1 MAEYLIDL
9 NATQAAIRT
18 GYSAKTAAS
27 QGARLLK
34 QSGVARAVQTAQ
46 QARAVRTEIT
56 QDRVL
61 QELARIAFFDIR
73 RLYRADGSMKDPCEL
88 DADTAAA
95 LASIEVKEELE
106 RGGGEDALHEP
117 SASAA
122 VSATVSASA
131 SSALAHGGASRRRRG
146 EQVAGYTIKT
156 RVFDKVAT
164 LQLAMRHLGMLND
177 KLGGASSMGSMPAGL
192 SVGAGYSGAAAGG
205 GSGGLLSSSNLKSAN
220 DLASLAAR
228 TGVLGSN
235 PAPPQAQSAGIP
247 ARQADF
253 TGLLSAGRTNQLSG
267 AEKLMAQRA
276 ARRG

>member
-1 MAEYLIDL
+1 MELTPKQARFVAEYLIDL
-9 NATQAAIRT
+9 NATQAAVRA
-18 GYSAKTAAS
+18 GYSARTAAS

-34 QSGVARAVQTAQ
+34 HGAVARAVHTAQ

-73 RLYRADGSMKDPCEL
+73 RLYREDGSMKDPCEL

-106 RGGGEDALHEP
+106 RGGGEDVLQEP
-117 SASAA
+117 SASATP
-122 VSATVSASA
+122 SAAATATGSAAGSA
-131 SSALAHGGASRRRRG
+131 APGGAPRRRRG

-177 KLGGASSMGSMPAGL
+177 KLGL
-192 SVGAGYSGAAAGG
+192 SAPGG
-205 GSGGLLSSSNLKSAN
+205 GPIETVAHVTRTII
-220 DLASLAAR
+220 DPLA
-228 TGVLGSN
+228 
-235 PAPPQAQSAGIP
+235 
-247 ARQADF
+247 
-253 TGLLSAGRTNQLSG
+253 
-267 AEKLMAQRA
+267 
-276 ARRG
+276 

>member
-1 MAEYLIDL
+1 MELTPKQERFVAEYLIDL

-18 GYSAKTAAS
+18 GYSARTAAS

-34 QSGVARAVQTAQ
+34 HGGVAQAVQAAQ

-106 RGGGEDALHEP
+106 RGGGEDALQEP

-122 VSATVSASA
+122 VSASA
-131 SSALAHGGASRRRRG
+131 SSAPAHGGAPRRRRG

-177 KLGGASSMGSMPAGL
+177 KLGL
-192 SVGAGYSGAAAGG
+192 SAPGG
-205 GSGGLLSSSNLKSAN
+205 GPIETVAHVT
-220 DLASLAAR
+220 R
-228 TGVLGSN
+228 TIID
-235 PAPPQAQSAGIP
+235 PQA
-247 ARQADF
+247 
-253 TGLLSAGRTNQLSG
+253 
-267 AEKLMAQRA
+267 
-276 ARRG
+276 

>member
-1 MAEYLIDL
+1 MELTPKQERFVAEYLIDL
-9 NATQAAIRT
+9 NATQAAVRA
-18 GYSAKTAAS
+18 GYSARTAAS

-34 QSGVARAVQTAQ
+34 QSGVARAVQAAQ

-106 RGGGEDALHEP
+106 RGGGEDVLQEP
-117 SASAA
+117 STSAA
-122 VSATVSASA
+122 VSASA
-131 SSALAHGGASRRRRG
+131 SSAPAHGGAPRRRRG

-177 KLGGASSMGSMPAGL
+177 KLGL
-192 SVGAGYSGAAAGG
+192 SAPGG
-205 GSGGLLSSSNLKSAN
+205 GPIETVAHVT
-220 DLASLAAR
+220 R
-228 TGVLGSN
+228 TIID
-235 PAPPQAQSAGIP
+235 PQA
-247 ARQADF
+247 
-253 TGLLSAGRTNQLSG
+253 
-267 AEKLMAQRA
+267 
-276 ARRG
+276 

>member
-1 MAEYLIDL
+1 MELTPKQERFVAEYLIDL

-34 QSGVARAVQTAQ
+34 QGGVARAVQAAQ

-106 RGGGEDALHEP
+106 RGGGEDALQEP
-117 SASAA
+117 PASAA
-122 VSATVSASA
+122 VSATVSEA
-131 SSALAHGGASRRRRG
+131 SSAAHGSAPRRKRG
-146 EQVAGYTIKT
+146 EQVVGYTIKT

-177 KLGGASSMGSMPAGL
+177 RLGL
-192 SVGAGYSGAAAGG
+192 SAPGG
-205 GSGGLLSSSNLKSAN
+205 GPIETVAHVT
-220 DLASLAAR
+220 R
-228 TGVLGSN
+228 TIID
-235 PAPPQAQSAGIP
+235 PQA
-247 ARQADF
+247 
-253 TGLLSAGRTNQLSG
+253 
-267 AEKLMAQRA
+267 
-276 ARRG
+276 

>member
-1 MAEYLIDL
+1 MELTPKQARFVAEYLIDL
-9 NATQAAIRT
+9 NATQAAIRA

-34 QSGVARAVQTAQ
+34 QGGVARAVQAAQ

-73 RLYRADGSMKDPCEL
+73 RLYRANGSMKDPCEL

-106 RGGGEDALHEP
+106 RGGGEDALQEP
-117 SASAA
+117 PAAAA
-122 VSATVSASA
+122 VSATVSAAGSA
-131 SSALAHGGASRRRRG
+131 AHGGAPRRRRG

-177 KLGGASSMGSMPAGL
+177 KLGL
-192 SVGAGYSGAAAGG
+192 SAPGG
-205 GSGGLLSSSNLKSAN
+205 GPIETVAHVT
-220 DLASLAAR
+220 R
-228 TGVLGSN
+228 TIID
-235 PAPPQAQSAGIP
+235 PQA
-247 ARQADF
+247 
-253 TGLLSAGRTNQLSG
+253 
-267 AEKLMAQRA
+267 
-276 ARRG
+276 

>member
-1 MAEYLIDL
+1 MELTPKQERFVAEYLIDL
-9 NATQAAIRT
+9 NATQAAVRT

-34 QSGVARAVQTAQ
+34 QGGVARAVQAAQ

-106 RGGGEDALHEP
+106 RGGGEDVLQEP
-117 SASAA
+117 SAAA
-122 VSATVSASA
+122 AVSASA
-131 SSALAHGGASRRRRG
+131 SSATAHGGASRRRRG

-177 KLGGASSMGSMPAGL
+177 KLGL
-192 SVGAGYSGAAAGG
+192 SAPGG
-205 GSGGLLSSSNLKSAN
+205 GPIETVAHVT
-220 DLASLAAR
+220 R
-228 TGVLGSN
+228 TIID
-235 PAPPQAQSAGIP
+235 PQA
-247 ARQADF
+247 
-253 TGLLSAGRTNQLSG
+253 
-267 AEKLMAQRA
+267 
-276 ARRG
+276 

>member
-1 MAEYLIDL
+1 MELTSKQERFVAEYLIDL

-34 QSGVARAVQTAQ
+34 QGGVARAVQAAQ

-106 RGGGEDALHEP
+106 RGGGEEVLQEP
-117 SASAA
+117 SGSAAASAA
-122 VSATVSASA
+122 VSASA
-131 SSALAHGGASRRRRG
+131 SSAHGGAPRRRRG

-177 KLGGASSMGSMPAGL
+177 KLGL
-192 SVGAGYSGAAAGG
+192 SAPGG
-205 GSGGLLSSSNLKSAN
+205 GPIETVAHVT
-220 DLASLAAR
+220 R
-228 TGVLGSN
+228 TIID
-235 PAPPQAQSAGIP
+235 PQA
-247 ARQADF
+247 
-253 TGLLSAGRTNQLSG
+253 
-267 AEKLMAQRA
+267 
-276 ARRG
+276 

>member
-1 MAEYLIDL
+1 MGAATPPPQPPSGGFFIGKKHMELTPKQERFVAEYLIDL

-177 KLGGASSMGSMPAGL
+177 KLGL
-192 SVGAGYSGAAAGG
+192 SAPGG
-205 GSGGLLSSSNLKSAN
+205 GPIETVAHVT
-220 DLASLAAR
+220 R
-228 TGVLGSN
+228 TIID
-235 PAPPQAQSAGIP
+235 PQA
-247 ARQADF
+247 
-253 TGLLSAGRTNQLSG
+253 
-267 AEKLMAQRA
+267 
-276 ARRG
+276 

>member
-1 MAEYLIDL
+1 MELTPKQERFVAEYLIDL

-34 QSGVARAVQTAQ
+34 HGGVARAVQAAQ

-106 RGGGEDALHEP
+106 RGGGEDVLQEP
-117 SASAA
+117 STSAA
-122 VSATVSASA
+122 VSASA
-131 SSALAHGGASRRRRG
+131 SSAPAHGGAPRRRRG

-177 KLGGASSMGSMPAGL
+177 KLGL
-192 SVGAGYSGAAAGG
+192 SAPGG
-205 GSGGLLSSSNLKSAN
+205 GPIETVAHVT
-220 DLASLAAR
+220 R
-228 TGVLGSN
+228 TIID
-235 PAPPQAQSAGIP
+235 PQA
-247 ARQADF
+247 
-253 TGLLSAGRTNQLSG
+253 
-267 AEKLMAQRA
+267 
-276 ARRG
+276 

>member
-1 MAEYLIDL
+1 MELTPKQERFVAEYLIDL

-34 QSGVARAVQTAQ
+34 QGGVARAVQAAQ

-73 RLYRADGSMKDPCEL
+73 RLYREDGSMKDPCEL

-106 RGGGEDALHEP
+106 RGGGEDALQEP
-117 SASAA
+117 LASAA
-122 VSATVSASA
+122 VSASA
-131 SSALAHGGASRRRRG
+131 SSGPAHGGAPRRRRG

-177 KLGGASSMGSMPAGL
+177 KLGL
-192 SVGAGYSGAAAGG
+192 SAPGG
-205 GSGGLLSSSNLKSAN
+205 GPIETVAHVTRTII
-220 DLASLAAR
+220 DPLA
-228 TGVLGSN
+228 
-235 PAPPQAQSAGIP
+235 
-247 ARQADF
+247 
-253 TGLLSAGRTNQLSG
+253 
-267 AEKLMAQRA
+267 
-276 ARRG
+276 

>member
-1 MAEYLIDL
+1 MELTPKQKRFVAEYLIDL

-34 QSGVARAVQTAQ
+34 QGGVARAVQAAQ

-73 RLYRADGSMKDPCEL
+73 RLYREDGSMKDPCEL

-106 RGGGEDALHEP
+106 RGGGEDVMQEP
-117 SASAA
+117 PESAA
-122 VSATVSASA
+122 ASASA
-131 SSALAHGGASRRRRG
+131 SSATAPGGAPRRRRG

-177 KLGGASSMGSMPAGL
+177 KLGL
-192 SVGAGYSGAAAGG
+192 SAPGG
-205 GSGGLLSSSNLKSAN
+205 GPIETVAHVT
-220 DLASLAAR
+220 R
-228 TGVLGSN
+228 TIID
-235 PAPPQAQSAGIP
+235 PQA
-247 ARQADF
+247 
-253 TGLLSAGRTNQLSG
+253 
-267 AEKLMAQRA
+267 
-276 ARRG
+276 